1 VTAASATVTDHGHII
16 SMKVQDGT
24 YNVNRALLFTPEEA
38 VAVYEALHEWVS
50 GDKEE
55 K

>member
-1 VTAASATVTDHGHII
+1 VTAASATVTDHGHTVSIQLD
-16 SMKVQDGT
+16 STVRRF
-24 YNVNRALLFTPEEA
+24 VHLSPEEA

>member
-1 VTAASATVTDHGHII
+1 MTAANATVHDYGHTVSIQLD
-16 SMKVQDGT
+16 STVRRF
-24 YNVNRALLFTPEEA
+24 VHLSPEEA
-38 VAVYEALHEWVS
+38 VAVYAALHAWVS